1 MDTLSILCGM
11 LGINPEELRKTAEM
25 LQALAKSVDERLDR
39 IEQGI
44 TRLELQNVGR
54 IGGDEPRNAHDDDAA
69 GTGAG
74 IVGYTATGVPVVRTN
89 GAGD

>member
-44 TRLELQNVGR
+44 ARLELQNVGR
-54 IGGDEPRNAHDDDAA
+54 IGNEPRDAYGDGTA

-74 IVGYTATGVPVVRTN
+74 IVGDAATGAAVVRTN